1 MKEIDC
7 WRTAVLAM
15 KYLRFL
21 YLIACLSQRPLGT
34 LSCLFATFHRHLAK
48 KRNVPKRPRSKEKIV
63 RSISKVSTSSMS
75 HVWSSQPTV
84 LSLMKASPATS
95 SKALT
100 NSSSRA
106 RSNAS
111 SVMILPIRSPRLIA
125 IDHFFEDRR
134 RWRQRGEN
142 VKNKIWRWYQ
152 VVILFQVVIK
162 HVTLISSAR
171 KNRCRISFY
180 SSYDDRWNDQ
190 VVSFAKT

>member
-1 MKEIDC
+1 
-7 WRTAVLAM
+7 
-15 KYLRFL
+15 
-21 YLIACLSQRPLGT
+21 
-34 LSCLFATFHRHLAK
+34 
-48 KRNVPKRPRSKEKIV
+48 
-63 RSISKVSTSSMS
+63 
-75 HVWSSQPTV
+75 
-84 LSLMKASPATS
+84 
-95 SKALT
+95 
-100 NSSSRA
+100 
-106 RSNAS
+106 
-111 SVMILPIRSPRLIA
+111 MILPIRSPRLIA